1 MSAYRKDYIVYRLAK
16 AYESFDDAKLLA
28 ENESWNASINRLY
41 YACYYAV
48 SALLLQKDITTQ
60 THNGLKTQF
69 NLLFVKTGII
79 SIEQGRLYA
88 DLMDWRQKGD
98 YGDMFDFDK
107 ESVVPLFDPVRAM
120 LDMIKQLLEKSNQ
133 S

>member
-1 MSAYRKDYIVYRLAK
+1 MTTYRGDYVSYRLSK
-16 AYESFDDAKLLA
+16 AFESYEDAILLSK
-28 ENESWNASINRLY
+28 NGSWNSSINRLY

-48 SALLLQKDITTQ
+48 SALLLQKDVTTQ

-69 NLLFVKTGII
+69 NLLFIKTGII
-79 SIEQGRLYA
+79 PIEQGRLYA

-107 ESVVPLFDPVRAM
+107 ESVEPLIKPVGE
-120 LDMIKQLLEKSNQ
+120 LLETIKVLIGPI
-133 S
+133 